1 VNRHFNRLALVA
13 VLVAL
18 AALSWWLPNALT
30 PRSNLFDGDS
40 RHDPDYTIENF
51 TATEMNAQGQRKHE
65 LRATKLE
72 HYADDDSADLTQP
85 YLVQF
90 APDTAPVHTRA
101 DRGRLSPNGKEILM
115 QGNVRVTRG
124 ASGVDPAGEVQ
135 TREMRV
141 ILEK

>member
-1 VNRHFNRLALVA
+1 VNGHLNRLAVVA

-30 PRSNLFDGDS
+30 PRSGLFGGES
-40 RHDPDYTIENF
+40 RHDPDYTIDNF

-65 LRATKLE
+65 LRAVKLM
-72 HYADDDSADLTQP
+72 HYADDDSADLMQP

-90 APDTAPVHTRA
+90 APGVAPVHTRA
-101 DRGRLSPNGKEILM
+101 DRGRLSPGGKEILM

-124 ASGVDPAGEVQ
+124 ASGADPAGEVQ
-135 TREMRV
+135 TGEMRV
-141 ILEK
+141 ILE

>member
-1 VNRHFNRLALVA
+1 MTQHFNRLAIVA
-13 VLVAL
+13 LLIAL

-30 PRSNLFDGDS
+30 PRSGLFDSES
-40 RHDPDYTIENF
+40 RHEPDYTIENF

-65 LRATKLE
+65 LRAAKLE

-85 YLVQF
+85 YLIQF
-90 APDTAPVHTRA
+90 APDAAPVHTRA
-101 DRGRLSPNGKEILM
+101 DRGRISPDGKEILM

-124 ASGVDPAGEVQ
+124 ASGADPAGEVQ

-141 ILEK
+141 ILE

>member
-1 VNRHFNRLALVA
+1 MNGHFNRLALVA

-30 PRSNLFDGDS
+30 PRGNLFGSES
-40 RHDPDYTIENF
+40 RHEPDYTIENF
-51 TATEMNAQGQRKHE
+51 TATEMDARGWRKHE
-65 LRATKLE
+65 LRAAKLE

-85 YLVQF
+85 YLVQY

-101 DRGRLSPNGKEILM
+101 DRGQISPNGKEILM

-124 ASGVDPAGEVQ
+124 ASGADPAGEVQ
-135 TREMRV
+135 TQEMRV
-141 ILEK
+141 ILE